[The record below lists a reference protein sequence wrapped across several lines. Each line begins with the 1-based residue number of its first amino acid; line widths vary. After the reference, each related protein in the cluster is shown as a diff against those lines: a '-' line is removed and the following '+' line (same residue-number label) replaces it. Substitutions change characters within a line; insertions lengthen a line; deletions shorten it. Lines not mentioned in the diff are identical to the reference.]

1 MTTRPFPE
9 EEYRERIRR
18 TKERMATAGIDVL
31 VSADPAN
38 MNYLTGYDGWSFYT
52 PQCLV
57 VSLDS
62 DLPLCTV
69 RGMDRNGGLRTSF
82 LPVDRVLGYPDHYVQ
97 SRDRH
102 PYDWIAAELRQRG
115 LGRGRIGVEQDVYY
129 FTPAAQAALARGLPE
144 AAFVDA
150 SLLVNWIR
158 ALKSPQEL
166 RYIEQA
172 ARIVERVMQTAL
184 ETIEPGVRQCDAVA
198 AIYAAQI
205 RGAGDFGG
213 DYPAFVPLL
222 PTGIGTS
229 TPHLTWTDE
238 PFRRGEATILELAG
252 CRHRYHCPMAR
263 TLFLGDPPQR
273 LRDTEQVVLEGLQ
286 AALDA
291 ATPGA
296 SAETV
301 EAAWRGVASRHGVT
315 KESRIGYSVGLNY
328 PPDWGEH
335 TISLRPG
342 DRTELEPNMTLHLIL
357 GIWADDWGIEIS
369 ECFRV
374 AEGGGKPFC
383 RFPRELVVKR

>member
-1 MTTRPFPE
+1 VPPFTVA
-9 EEYRERIRR
+9 EYRERIGRV
-18 TKERMATAGIDVL
+18 KQRMEQCGLDALIV
-31 VSADPAN
+31 ADPAN
-38 MNYLTGYDGWSFYT
+38 MNYLCGYDGWSFYT

-57 VSLDS
+57 VALDS
-62 DLPLCTV
+62 DDPLCIV

-82 LPVDRVLGYPDHYVQ
+82 LPADRVLGYPDQYVQ
-97 SRDRH
+97 SRERH
-102 PYDWIAAELRQRG
+102 PFDWIAAELRDRG
-115 LGRGRIGVEQDVYY
+115 LGRGRIGTEQDVYY
-129 FTPAAQAALARGLPE
+129 FTPAAQAALERGLPD
-144 AAFVDA
+144 AVFVDA
-150 SLLVNWIR
+150 TLLVNWIR
-158 ALKSPQEL
+158 AVKSRQEL
-166 RYIEQA
+166 HYMEQA

-198 AIYAAQI
+198 AIAAAQS
-205 RGAGDFGG
+205 RGAEDFGG

-222 PTGIGTS
+222 PTGIGAS

-238 PFRRGEATILELAG
+238 PFRRGEGTILELAG
-252 CRHRYHCPMAR
+252 CRCRYHCPMAR

-273 LRDTEQVVLEGLQ
+273 FRDTEQVVVEGLQ
-286 AALDA
+286 TALDA

-296 SAETV
+296 SAEAV
-301 EAAWRGVASRHGVT
+301 EAAWRGVATRHGVV

-342 DRTELEPNMTLHLIL
+342 DRTVLEPNMTLHLIL